1 MQVDSVK
8 IHKRTM
14 SIFCHD
20 SRGHRYK
27 MVSDPSLFECWV
39 LNEGRMVRPFGWVNQ
54 DGNYEISF
62 VTLTFREYWS
72 QERDIIY
79 EDVKD
84 FMYSVHLQ
92 PPLSDPP
99 VWHNPKLFKT
109 LTIIFAIASITYYLY
124 KHI

>member
-8 IHKRTM
+8 LQKRAM

-27 MVSDPSLFECWV
+27 MVSDPSIFESWI
-39 LNEGRMVRPFGWVNQ
+39 LNEGRMVKPIGWMNC
-54 DGNYEISF
+54 GKYEIF
-62 VTLTFREYWS
+62 LTTLTFREYWA
-72 QERDIIY
+72 QDKEIIY
-79 EDVKD
+79 QDVKD
-84 FMYSVHLQ
+84 FMYAVHLQ
-92 PPLSDPP
+92 PPLTDPP